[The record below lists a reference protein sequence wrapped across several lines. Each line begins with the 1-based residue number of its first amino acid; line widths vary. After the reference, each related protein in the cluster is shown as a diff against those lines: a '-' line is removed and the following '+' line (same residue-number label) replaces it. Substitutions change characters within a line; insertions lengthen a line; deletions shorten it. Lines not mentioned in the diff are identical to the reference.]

1 LRGHKAPGFAICLV
15 SCMAGAV
22 VRIEVKR
29 FLLDLFHRGYIPD
42 VYGNELGDEDIDV
55 RARIHNF
62 LVLPALRM
70 NVIAAIE
77 MVTRGL

>member
-1 LRGHKAPGFAICLV
+1 
-15 SCMAGAV
+15 MAGAA

-29 FLLDLFHRGYIPD
+29 FLLDLFWRDYIPD
-42 VYGNELGDEDIDV
+42 VYGNEVGDKDKDIDV